1 MNSALQYFRRV
12 WSRED
17 GQDLIEYALLAA
29 LIALAAVVAM
39 QATGTSVNDVFSTI
53 SGRLTSAV
61 PAAS

>member
-1 MNSALQYFRRV
+1 MDKFITTMRTFVAA
-12 WSRED
+12 ED

-39 QATGTSVNDVFSTI
+39 QATGTSINSVFNSI
-53 SGRLTSAV
+53 SGKLNSSV

>member
-1 MNSALQYFRRV
+1 MDKFITRMRTFVAA
-12 WSRED
+12 ED

-39 QATGTSVNDVFSTI
+39 QATGTSINGVFNSI
-53 SGRLTSAV
+53 SGKLNSSV